1 MLQPLKQT
9 KEFLMKHLVILSL
22 VIGSLAQASTPA
34 IGSVVLSC
42 KKQSLKV
49 QIVKSQSKLH
59 LVVSDSNK
67 VLISKIVTEK
77 PVDDGLRF
85 EDKFQTVKL
94 DIDDE
99 GSGNFMSISDESNY
113 SKNLNVKGMSCTGR
127 I

>member
-22 VIGSLAQASTPA
+22 VIGSLAQASTPSK
-34 IGSVVLSC
+34 GSVVLSC

-67 VLISKIVTEK
+67 LLISKVVTEK
-77 PVDDGLRF
+77 PADDGLRF
-85 EDKFQTVKL
+85 EDKSQTVRL

-113 SKNLNVKGMSCTGR
+113 SKNLNVKDMSCTGR